1 MDEIGSSIGRLHYK
15 IKREIK
21 NLPAIKKLDNV
32 SSTNGIIIIY
42 IYENNEEVSQKDIEK
57 HFGLTR
63 STVSKV
69 ISKMEEKNLVKRIP
83 IENNQKQKRLVLT
96 EEAIS
101 LSKEVIKEK
110 REFEEKLKDVLGKN
124 YESFINSLNLLNS
137 YFGGDK

>member
-1 MDEIGSSIGRLHYK
+1 MEEIGSSIGRLHYK

-32 SSTNGIIIIY
+32 SSTNGIIIMF
-42 IYENNEEVSQKDIEK
+42 IYEHKDCVSQKDIEK

-69 ISKMEEKNLVKRIP
+69 ITAMEAKNLVKREP
-83 IENNQKQKRLVLT
+83 MENNQKQKRLVLT
-96 EEAIS
+96 DEAIA
-101 LSKEVIKEK
+101 LSKKVIKEK
-110 REFEEKLKDVLGKN
+110 QEFEKKLKNVLGDN
-124 YESFINSLNLLNS
+124 YKTFIESLNLLNS